1 MEIEI
6 ENSIKN
12 IKSKGGLKK
21 LKINTLTHC
30 LTFLSEKELFNII
43 AKTSKILYKAL
54 KREYLWKELVLRKE
68 LFSQKD
74 DKTTWKA
81 YFLKMLNLEKRWKS
95 GRPNRS
101 FKMFPCRDHKTPITS
116 LCCFNIEFDI
126 IKEGEEDL
134 KGK

>member
-1 MEIEI
+1 MEVEV
-6 ENSIKN
+6 EQK

-30 LTFLSEKELFNII
+30 LTFLNEKELFNTIT
-43 AKTSKILYKAL
+43 KTSKLLYKAM

-74 DKTTWKA
+74 DKTSWKS
-81 YFLKMLNLEKRWKS
+81 YFLKMLSLEKRWKG

-101 FKMFPCRDHKTPITS
+101 FKMFPCRDHKTAITS
-116 LCCFNIEFDI
+116 LCCFNIDFENT
-126 IKEGEEDL
+126 KEREEDL
-134 KGK
+134 KGNTII